1 MIEERQEY
9 LNPKTPTQL
18 PTRHGKREPM
28 KTQQTYKQ
36 IAEPSRGKMRA
47 RQA

>member
-9 LNPKTPTQL
+9 LNPKTPTHL
-18 PTRHGKREPM
+18 PTRHGNQEPM